1 MSVDLAHL
9 SAVLFQPPLFAEL
22 QKKKRN
28 AADKKDLAVA
38 CKKLGDYFTQEGD
51 YPEALKEYQ
60 QEAALHAQLNNQ
72 LKYAVANR
80 WIGESYMSLEDFE
93 SALKHVEL
101 YLSGY
106 SKLLSC

>member
-1 MSVDLAHL
+1 M
-9 SAVLFQPPLFAEL
+9 
-22 QKKKRN
+22 
-28 AADKKDLAVA
+28 
-38 CKKLGDYFTQEGD
+38 
-51 YPEALKEYQ
+51 
-60 QEAALHAQLNNQ
+60 HAQLNNQ

-106 SKLLSC
+106 FKLLSC